1 MDANGTR
8 FHLLLGKDDWAT
20 CTGENAS
27 WDEKRNELTLSPR
40 LFRFQVPAQHTDP
53 VVENRRGAARDRY
66 GNWYWIDATRTEVL
80 VNSSGTG
87 QTTHFWSSGDG
98 VAPARH
104 GDFGEAG
111 PDTAAAAQTFGA
123 LSVTDHHYLVV
134 GVLDP
139 AGLLIFDLHG
149 GGPPRQVAWP
159 QSVPFAPFDM
169 APAPGGGLW
178 IFDRDNRNLWALDR
192 LFNVLGDDPQPDPRD
207 EIFQPADGSG
217 TRTARPK
224 TFPGGIPLPVL
235 YPVALAALPDNTVL
249 ILETDP
255 SQRFSRVYRFRFRR
269 QLGAPVSID
278 VVLKLI
284 DADQQ
289 AGFRLPGYDMAYVA
303 EPDRGGAGRG
313 VMRYD
318 TLYVTA
324 ANGDQSYG
332 FQITLQGDQ
341 ISLEAL
347 PLYFPMRLF
356 AGKGIVASGNRVY
369 YDSRDQWVPL
379 VAQRRPRYAPDAVL
393 VTRVFDGK
401 EPDCVWHRLML
412 DASITPGTAVI
423 VSSRAANQK
432 GQLDFTGWQIE
443 PKFYLRGN
451 GSEQPYVA
459 QVMQEPRG
467 ADAGTWELLFQRAK
481 GRYLQLQVELQ
492 GDGRGT
498 PRLRALRAYYPRF
511 SYLKNY
517 LPAVYRENADS
528 ASFLDRFLA
537 NAEGFYT
544 NIEDRI
550 ALAEVLLE
558 VNNAPPETLG
568 WLAGWFGVALDP
580 AWDESTQRLFLRHA
594 MDFFQYRG
602 TIRGLGMALRL
613 VLESCAGEN
622 IFDPDA
628 KPRPGGIRL
637 VEQFRTRRT
646 PGVVLGD
653 PGVANGIPL
662 TLQSTR
668 WLPSQGAA
676 QLNRRYGAAYPI
688 SAPTGAAPAAT
699 WKQFSLSTLGFLPRV
714 SAPDGAFWTDFLTR
728 RYRQI
733 ATLNAAWLTRYASF
747 DEVAQPAALP
757 TKAAQ
762 LRDWFQF
769 QGVVLPMRDNAHR
782 FTVLLPVPESEALD
796 PAAQQRRMELAKR
809 VIDLEKP
816 AHTIY
821 DLKFYWAFFRVGE
834 ARLGEDSVL
843 DYGSRAPRLLPPM
856 VLGTGFVASS
866 YLAPGYPQN
875 LTDRQI
881 LNNSQRSILH
891 E

>member
-20 CTGENAS
+20 CTGDNTG
-27 WDEKRNELTLSPR
+27 WDDKRNELTLAPR
-40 LFRFQVPAQHTDP
+40 LFRFQIPAQHTDP

-80 VNSSGTG
+80 VNSSGTA
-87 QTTHFWSSGDG
+87 QTTHFWSSADG
-98 VAPARH
+98 AAPAKH
-104 GDFGEAG
+104 GDFGEAVA
-111 PDTAAAAQTFGA
+111 PPAAAAQTFGA
-123 LSVTDHHYLVV
+123 LSITDHHYLVV

-149 GGPPRQVAWP
+149 GGPPQQVAWP
-159 QSVPFAPFDM
+159 KSAPFAPFDM

-178 IFDRDNRNLWALDR
+178 IFDRDNRRLWALDR
-192 LFNVLGDDPQPDPRD
+192 LFNVLGDTPEPDSRR
-207 EIFQPADGSG
+207 EAFQPADGSG
-217 TRTARPK
+217 TRAASSK

-255 SQRFSRVYRFRFRR
+255 SQNFSRIFRFCFR
-269 QLGAPVSID
+269 QQVGAPVSSGAA
-278 VVLKLI
+278 LTLI
-284 DADQQ
+284 DAAQQ

-303 EPDRGGAGRG
+303 QQDLGG
-313 VMRYD
+313 VTRYD
-318 TLYVTA
+318 VLYVTA
-324 ANGDQSYG
+324 ANGDQSYA
-332 FQITLQGDQ
+332 FRIALQGDQ
-341 ISLEAL
+341 MSLQAL

-379 VAQRRPRYAPDAVL
+379 VAQRRPLYAPDAVL

-412 DASITPGTAVI
+412 DANIPPDTAVMI
-423 VSSRAANQK
+423 SSRAANQK
-432 GQLDFTGWQIE
+432 AQLDLTGWQPE
-443 PKFYLRGN
+443 PEFYLRGN
-451 GSEQPYVA
+451 GSEQPWVA
-459 QVMQEPRG
+459 QARG

-481 GRYLQLQVELQ
+481 GRYLQLRIELA
-492 GDGRGT
+492 GDGRST

-517 LPAVYRENADS
+517 LPAVYRADADS

-537 NAEGFYT
+537 NAEGLYT
-544 NIEDRI
+544 GIEDRI
-550 ALAEVLLE
+550 ALAEVLFE

-580 AWDESTQRLFLRHA
+580 VWDESTQRLFLRHA

-602 TIRGLGMALRL
+602 TMRGLGMALRL
-613 VLESCAGEN
+613 VLESCAGED

-676 QLNRRYGAAYPI
+676 QLNGRYGGPYPI
-688 SAPTGAAPAAT
+688 SAPSDAAQAAA
-699 WKQFSLSTLGFLPRV
+699 WKQFSLNTLGFLPRIAD
-714 SAPDGAFWTDFLTR
+714 SEGTFWTDFLTR

-733 ATLNAAWLTRYASF
+733 SKLNAAWLTAYASF
-747 DEVAQPAALP
+747 DEIAQFAALP
-757 TKAAQ
+757 AKAAQ

-769 QGVVLPMRDNAHR
+769 QGVVLPGRDNAHR

-856 VLGTGFVASS
+856 VLGTGFIASS

>member
-20 CTGENAS
+20 CTGDNTG
-27 WDEKRNELTLSPR
+27 WDDKRNELTLAPR
-40 LFRFQVPAQHTDP
+40 LFRFQIPAQHTDP

-80 VNSSGTG
+80 VNSSGTA
-87 QTTHFWSSGDG
+87 QTTHFWSSADG
-98 VAPARH
+98 AAPAKH
-104 GDFGEAG
+104 GDFGEAAA
-111 PDTAAAAQTFGA
+111 PPAAAAQTFGA
-123 LSVTDHHYLVV
+123 LSITDHHYLVV
-134 GVLDP
+134 GVLEP

-149 GGPPRQVAWP
+149 GGPPQQVVWP
-159 QSVPFAPFDM
+159 KSAPFAPFDM

-178 IFDRDNRNLWALDR
+178 IFDRDNRRLWALDR
-192 LFNVLGDDPQPDPRD
+192 LFNVLGDTPEPDPRT
-207 EIFQPADGSG
+207 EAFQPADGSG
-217 TRTARPK
+217 TRTASSK

-235 YPVALAALPDNTVL
+235 HPVALAALPDNTVL

-255 SQRFSRVYRFRFRR
+255 SQNFSRIFRFRLR
-269 QLGAPVSID
+269 QQLGAPVSTGAA
-278 VVLKLI
+278 LALI
-284 DADQQ
+284 DAGQQ

-303 EPDRGGAGRG
+303 QQDLGGVA
-313 VMRYD
+313 RYD
-318 TLYVTA
+318 VLYVTA
-324 ANGDQSYG
+324 ANGDQSYA
-332 FQITLQGDQ
+332 FQIALQGDQ
-341 ISLEAL
+341 MSLQAL

-379 VAQRRPRYAPDAVL
+379 VAQRRPLYAPDAVL

-412 DASITPGTAVI
+412 DANIPPDTAVMI
-423 VSSRAANQK
+423 SSRAANQK
-432 GQLDFTGWQIE
+432 AQLDLTGWQPE
-443 PKFYLRGN
+443 PEFYLRGN
-451 GSEQPYVA
+451 GSEQPWVA
-459 QVMQEPRG
+459 QARG

-481 GRYLQLQVELQ
+481 GRYLQLRIELA
-492 GDGRGT
+492 GDGRST

-517 LPAVYRENADS
+517 LPAVYRQDADS

-537 NAEGFYT
+537 NAEGLYT
-544 NIEDRI
+544 GIEDRI
-550 ALAEVLLE
+550 ALAEVLFE
-558 VNNAPPETLG
+558 VDNAPPETLG

-580 AWDESTQRLFLRHA
+580 VWDESTQRLFLRHA

-602 TIRGLGMALRL
+602 TMRGLAMALRL
-613 VLESCAGEN
+613 VLESCAGED
-622 IFDPDA
+622 IFNPDA
-628 KPRPGGIRL
+628 APRPGGIRL

-676 QLNRRYGAAYPI
+676 QLNSRYGGPYPI
-688 SAPTGAAPAAT
+688 SAPTDATQVAA
-699 WKQFSLSTLGFLPRV
+699 WKQFSLNTLGFLPRI
-714 SAPDGAFWTDFLTR
+714 SDSEGTFWTDFLTR

-733 ATLNAAWLTRYASF
+733 AKLNAAWLTTYASF
-747 DEVAQPAALP
+747 DEIAQFAALP
-757 TKAAQ
+757 AKAAP

-769 QGVVLPMRDNAHR
+769 QGVVLPGRDNAHR

-834 ARLGEDSVL
+834 VRLGEASVL

-856 VLGTGFVASS
+856 VLGTGFIASS

-875 LTDRQI
+875 LTDRQV

>member
-20 CTGENAS
+20 CTGDNTG
-27 WDEKRNELTLSPR
+27 WDDKRSELTLAPR
-40 LFRFQVPAQHTDP
+40 LFRFQIPAQHTDP

-87 QTTHFWSSGDG
+87 QTTHFWSSADG
-98 VAPARH
+98 AAPARH
-104 GDFGEAG
+104 GDFGESVA
-111 PDTAAAAQTFGA
+111 PPAAAAQTFGA
-123 LSVTDHHYLVV
+123 LSITDHHYLVV

-159 QSVPFAPFDM
+159 KSAPFAPFDM

-178 IFDRDNRNLWALDR
+178 IFDRDNRRLWALDR
-192 LFNVLGDDPQPDPRD
+192 LFNVLGDTPEPDPRR
-207 EIFQPADGSG
+207 EAFQPADGSG
-217 TRTARPK
+217 TRTARSN
-224 TFPGGIPLPVL
+224 TFPGGIPLPVSH
-235 YPVALAALPDNTVL
+235 PVALAALPDNTVL

-255 SQRFSRVYRFRFRR
+255 SQNFSRIFRFRFRQ
-269 QLGAPVSID
+269 QLGAPVSTGAA
-278 VVLKLI
+278 LALI
-284 DADQQ
+284 DAGQQ

-303 EPDRGGAGRG
+303 QQDLGG
-313 VMRYD
+313 VTRYD
-318 TLYVTA
+318 VLYVTA
-324 ANGDQSYG
+324 ANGDQSYA
-332 FQITLQGDQ
+332 FQIVLQGDQ
-341 ISLEAL
+341 MSLQAL

-379 VAQRRPRYAPDAVL
+379 VAQRRPLYAPDAVL

-412 DASITPGTAVI
+412 DASIPPDTSVM

-432 GQLDFTGWQIE
+432 AQLDLTGWQPE
-443 PKFYLRGN
+443 PEFYLRGN
-451 GSEQPYVA
+451 GSEQPWVA
-459 QVMQEPRG
+459 QSGG

-481 GRYLQLQVELQ
+481 GRYLQLRIELA
-492 GDGRGT
+492 GDGRST

-517 LPAVYRENADS
+517 LPAVYRADADS

-537 NAEGFYT
+537 NAEGLYT
-544 NIEDRI
+544 GIEDRI
-550 ALAEVLLE
+550 ALAEVLFE
-558 VNNAPPETLG
+558 VDNAPPETLG
-568 WLAGWFGVALDP
+568 WLASWFGVALDP
-580 AWDESTQRLFLRHA
+580 VWDESTQRLFLRHA

-602 TIRGLGMALRL
+602 TMRGLGMALRL
-613 VLESCAGEN
+613 VLESCAGED

-676 QLNRRYGAAYPI
+676 QLNSRYGGPYPI
-688 SAPTGAAPAAT
+688 SAPTNTAQAAA
-699 WKQFSLSTLGFLPRV
+699 WKQFSLNTLGFLPRIAD
-714 SAPDGAFWTDFLTR
+714 SEGAFWTDFLTR

-733 ATLNAAWLTRYASF
+733 AKLNAAWLTAYASF
-747 DEVAQPAALP
+747 DEIAQFAALP
-757 TKAAQ
+757 SKAAQ

-769 QGVVLPMRDNAHR
+769 QGVVLPGRDNAHR

-856 VLGTGFVASS
+856 VLGTGFIASS

>member
-20 CTGENAS
+20 CTGDNVG
-27 WDEKRNELTLSPR
+27 WDDKRNELTLAPR

-53 VVENRRGAARDRY
+53 AVENRRGAARDRY

-80 VNSSGTG
+80 VNSSGTA
-87 QTTHFWSSGDG
+87 QTTHFWSSSDG
-98 VAPARH
+98 ATPARH
-104 GDFGEAG
+104 GDFGEA
-111 PDTAAAAQTFGA
+111 DARAAAPAQTFGA
-123 LSVTDHHYLVV
+123 LSITDHHYLVV

-149 GGPPRQVAWP
+149 GGPPRQVVWP
-159 QSVPFAPFDM
+159 KAAPFTPFDM

-178 IFDRDNRNLWALDR
+178 ILDRDNRRLWALDR
-192 LFNVLGDDPQPDPRD
+192 LFNVLGDTPGPAPLM
-207 EIFQPADGSG
+207 EAFQPADGSG
-217 TRTARPK
+217 TRTAGSN

-235 YPVALAALPDNTVL
+235 HPFALAALPDNTVL

-255 SQRFSRVYRFRFRR
+255 SQDFSRVYRFRFR
-269 QLGAPVSID
+269 QQVGTPVSTAAA
-278 VVLKLI
+278 LTLI
-284 DADQQ
+284 DAGQQ

-303 EPDRGGAGRG
+303 QQDLGG
-313 VMRYD
+313 VTRYD
-318 TLYVTA
+318 VLYVTA
-324 ANGDQSYG
+324 ANGDQSYA
-332 FQITLQGDQ
+332 FQIALQGDQ
-341 ISLEAL
+341 MSLVAL

-356 AGKGIVASGNRVY
+356 AGKGIVASGNRAY

-379 VAQRRPRYAPDAVL
+379 VAQRRPLYGPDAVL

-412 DASITPGTAVI
+412 DAAIAPDTTVM

-432 GQLDFTGWQIE
+432 GQLEFAAWQRE
-443 PKFYLRGN
+443 PDFYLRGS
-451 GSEQPYVA
+451 GSEQPWVA
-459 QVMQEPRG
+459 QPGG

-481 GRYLQLQVELQ
+481 GRYLQLRIELV

-517 LPAVYRENADS
+517 LPAVYREDAGS

-537 NAEGFYT
+537 NAEGLFT
-544 NIEDRI
+544 GIEDRI
-550 ALAEVLLE
+550 ALAEVLFE

-594 MDFFQYRG
+594 MEFFQYRG
-602 TIRGLGMALRL
+602 TMRGLTMALRL
-613 VLESCAGEN
+613 VLESCAGEA

-676 QLNRRYGAAYPI
+676 QLNSRYGGPYPVRAPSGAQSAA
-688 SAPTGAAPAAT
+688 
-699 WKQFSLSTLGFLPRV
+699 WQQFSLNTLGFLPRI
-714 SAPDGAFWTDFLTR
+714 SDLDAPSWTAFLTR
-728 RYRQI
+728 RYQQI
-733 ATLNAAWLTRYASF
+733 ARLNAAWLTTYASF
-747 DEVAQPAALP
+747 DEVEQFAALP
-757 TKAAQ
+757 TQSSQ

-769 QGVVLPMRDNAHR
+769 QGVVLPGRDNAHR

-796 PAAQQRRMELAKR
+796 PAAQQRRVELAKR

-856 VLGTGFVASS
+856 VLGTGFISSS

-875 LTDRQI
+875 LADRQV
-881 LNNSQRSILH
+881 LDNSQRSILH